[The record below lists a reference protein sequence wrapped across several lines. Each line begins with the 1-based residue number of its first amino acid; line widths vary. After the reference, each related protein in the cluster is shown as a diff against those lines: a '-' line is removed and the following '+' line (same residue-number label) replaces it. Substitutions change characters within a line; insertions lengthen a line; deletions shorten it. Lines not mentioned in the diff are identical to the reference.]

1 MGGIRMS
8 SSPSRKLEIWK
19 SSIAE
24 NLSPISGAFYIH
36 IVPTIMVNQTLEFLN
51 EGYYQITD
59 DKGLISGFLSGMR
72 HYKPSENMLIWSK
85 TFDNHYELFNFDF
98 EILLDA
104 IRQLEIH
111 TDINITYSQI
121 TYLADVGTGPNL
133 PLMAI
138 NRVPFG
144 RGIGF
149 EIEERSLAS
158 QSIQIGD
165 FEISSKVM
173 VSQQHYSTGM
183 GLLAGEDSLTGL
195 IDAAFMQFYLS
206 MESLLESH
214 EKDKAIINGE
224 RLYGGKF
231 TGDIKKVVE
240 HVYLARHRFFG
251 HAHPK
256 YIKGLLDTET
266 AFDIAKQCLVARWV
280 ARALLSLELNRP
292 LVVREMRL
300 FHLPNYSVCFF
311 GSSEELRNDF
321 KLP

>member
-1 MGGIRMS
+1 MS

-19 SSIAE
+19 SSHAE
-24 NLSPISGAFYIH
+24 DLTAIIGAFYIH
-36 IVPTIMVNQTLEFLN
+36 VAPTIMVTQTLEFLN
-51 EGYYQITD
+51 ERYYQFD
-59 DKGLISGFLSGMR
+59 EPNGLISGFLSGMR
-72 HYKPSENMLIWSK
+72 YYKPKENVLIWSRS
-85 TFDNHYELFNFDF
+85 FEDHNELFNFDIQ
-98 EILLDA
+98 ILSDA
-104 IRQLEIH
+104 IRQLETH

-144 RGIGF
+144 RGVGF
-149 EIEERSLAS
+149 EIEERGLVT
-158 QSIQIGD
+158 QSIQLGD
-165 FEISSKVM
+165 FEFSSKVK
-173 VSQQHYSTGM
+173 VSQQHYSTGL

-214 EKDKAIINGE
+214 EKDKAIQNGE
-224 RLYGGKF
+224 LLYGDKF
-231 TGDIKKVVE
+231 TEEIKKIVQ

-256 YIKGLLDTET
+256 YLKGLLDADT
-266 AFDIAKQCLVARWV
+266 AFNIAKQSLVARWT
-280 ARALLSLELNRP
+280 ARSLLSFELNRP

-300 FHLPNYSVCFF
+300 YPLPNYSVCFF
-311 GSSEELRNDF
+311 GTSEELTNEF